1 MQLNGKKTWKVVFK
15 ITEED
20 ESNFDKQ
27 HSEHVDGYVHVN
39 HYRLNT
45 FPIVDLNRL
54 NTEDYH
60 TREITLDKMR
70 TFIRRSEK
78 KTPGSTKILQ
88 KCTHKTLVQLR
99 NNNTQ

>member
-60 TREITLDKMR
+60 TREITLNEMR
-70 TFIRRSEK
+70 TFIHKLK
-78 KTPGSTKILQ
+78 KKAFGSSKISNKIFQ
-88 KCTHKTLVQLR
+88 NCSTHKHQ
-99 NNNTQ
+99 NS